1 MASAV
6 DRFRSISTRHTPHA
20 SRITHYVLRI
30 THHALRITYHVLRI
44 ACFVLLL
51 AACQVPSPVQPTVK
65 IGLVAPFE
73 GRYRY
78 VGYDVI
84 YAVRLALQE
93 ANALGGV
100 GGYGVELVAY
110 DDGADPVM
118 AVEQARKLAVDPAV
132 VAVVGHFREEATVA
146 ASGAYADEGISL
158 VAPAVLDPAL
168 AGGGTWHSY
177 RMGPSADAVA
187 SGLLRQL
194 DRLGRDRVALLG
206 EGGALGAALQR
217 NAPATFAL
225 VVSPRD
231 LDWLARVQDS
241 GVRAIVCDL
250 DPVTCGEGIAALRGD
265 GWEGDF
271 LGGPELAAP
280 DFCAVAGQ
288 AAGGVAFVTP
298 WPLPADVPGGEDFV
312 KAYRAVSNGV
322 PPGRLALPAYEATW
336 LLLGAL
342 ERDIAVHGDPTR
354 EGVAETLAGA
364 SRTGPLGWIT
374 FDASRAWGDAPL
386 YWYRVGADGAV
397 EPVRTGAAA
406 P

>member
-1 MASAV
+1 M
-6 DRFRSISTRHTPHA
+6 DRFRSISTRHTHYVLRITQYVIRTTHHA
-20 SRITHYVLRI
+20 PRITHYVLRI
-30 THHALRITYHVLRI
+30 AWS
-44 ACFVLLL
+44 VLLL
-51 AACQVPSPVQPTVK
+51 AGCQFPAPVQPTVK

-84 YAVRLALQE
+84 YAVRLALRE

-110 DDGADPVM
+110 DDGANPVM

-132 VAVVGHFREEATVA
+132 VAVVGHFREETTVA
-146 ASGAYADEGISL
+146 ALSAYVDAGISL

-168 AGGGTWHSY
+168 AGGGSGTWHSY
-177 RMGPSADAVA
+177 RVGPSADAVA
-187 SGLLRQL
+187 SALLQQI
-194 DRLGRDRVALLG
+194 DRLGRDRVALLT
-206 EGGALGAALQR
+206 EGGPLGAALQR
-217 NAPATFAL
+217 NAPETL
-225 VVSPRD
+225 VILTVSPRD

-250 DPVTCGEGIAALRGD
+250 DPVTCGEVVAELRGA

-288 AAGGVAFVTP
+288 AAEGVVFVTP

-312 KAYRAVSNGV
+312 KAYRVVSNGV

-354 EGVAETLAGA
+354 EGVAETLSGA
-364 SRTGPLGWIT
+364 SRTGPLGLIT

-386 YWYRVGADGAV
+386 YWYRVGTDGAV
-397 EPVRTGAAA
+397 EPIRTGTTAS
-406 P
+406 

>member
-6 DRFRSISTRHTPHA
+6 DRSRSGATRNTQHA
-20 SRITHYVLRI
+20 SRITHY
-30 THHALRITYHVLRI
+30 ASRITYYVLRT

-51 AACQVPSPVQPTVK
+51 AACQFPAPVQPTVK

-84 YAVRLALQE
+84 YAVRLAVRE
-93 ANALGGV
+93 ANTLGGV
-100 GGYGVELVAY
+100 GGYSVELVAY

-132 VAVVGHFREEATVA
+132 VAVVGHFREETTVA
-146 ASGAYADEGISL
+146 ASSAYVDARISL
-158 VAPAVLDPAL
+158 VAPAVLAPAL
-168 AGGGTWHSY
+168 AGGEAGISSY
-177 RMGPSADAVA
+177 RVGPSADAMA
-187 SGLLRQL
+187 SELLQHL
-194 DRLGRDRVALLG
+194 ARLGRDRVVLLT
-206 EGGALGAALQR
+206 EGGPLGAALQR
-217 NAPATFAL
+217 NAPASFIIL
-225 VVSPRD
+225 SVSPRH

-241 GVRAIVCDL
+241 GARVIVCDL
-250 DPVTCGEGIAALRGD
+250 DPVTSGEVVAALRGA

-280 DFCAVAGQ
+280 DFGAVAGQ
-288 AAGGVAFVTP
+288 ATQGMAFVTP
-298 WPLPADVPGGEDFV
+298 WPLPADVPGGDDFV
-312 KAYRAVSNGV
+312 TAYRAVSKGV
-322 PPGRLALPAYEATW
+322 PPARLALPAYEATW
-336 LLLGAL
+336 LLLGAI
-342 ERDIAVHGDPTR
+342 ERDITAHGDPTR
-354 EGVAETLAGA
+354 DGVADTLLGA
-364 SRTGPLGWIT
+364 SRTGPLGLIT

-397 EPVRTGAAA
+397 EPMRSGVTA

>member
-1 MASAV
+1 M
-6 DRFRSISTRHTPHA
+6 DRFRSTSTRHTPHTL
-20 SRITHYVLRI
+20 RITHYVLHV
-30 THHALRITYHVLRI
+30 THHALRITYYVLRI
-44 ACFVLLL
+44 AWFVLLL
-51 AACQVPSPVQPTVK
+51 AACQFPAPVQPTVK

-78 VGYDVI
+78 VGYDLI
-84 YAVRLALQE
+84 YAVRLALRE

-100 GGYGVELVAY
+100 GGYSVELVAY

-132 VAVVGHFREEATVA
+132 VAVVGHFREESTVA
-146 ASGAYADEGISL
+146 ASSAYVDAGLSL

-168 AGGGTWHSY
+168 AGGGSGTWYSY
-177 RMGPSADAVA
+177 RVGPSADAVA
-187 SGLLRQL
+187 SGLLQQL
-194 DRLGRDRVALLG
+194 DRLGRDRVALLT
-206 EGGALGAALQR
+206 EGGPLGAALQR
-217 NAPATFAL
+217 NAPATFVIL
-225 VVSPRD
+225 TVSPRD
-231 LDWLARVQDS
+231 LDWLARVQDLS
-241 GVRAIVCDL
+241 VRAIVCDL
-250 DPVTCGEGIAALRGD
+250 DPVTCGEGVAALRVA

-288 AAGGVAFVTP
+288 AAEGVAFVTP

-312 KAYRAVSNGV
+312 KAYRVVSNGV

-336 LLLGAL
+336 LLLGAI

-354 EGVAETLAGA
+354 EGVAETLSGA
-364 SRTGPLGWIT
+364 SRTGPLGRIT

-386 YWYRVGADGAV
+386 YWYRVGTDGAV
-397 EPVRTGAAA
+397 EPICTGTTAS
-406 P
+406 

>member
-30 THHALRITYHVLRI
+30 THHVLRI

-51 AACQVPSPVQPTVK
+51 AACRFPAPVQPTVK
-65 IGLVAPFE
+65 IGLGAPFE

-84 YAVRLALQE
+84 YAVRLALRE

-100 GGYGVELVAY
+100 GGYSVELVAY
-110 DDGADPVM
+110 DDGGDPVM

-132 VAVVGHFREEATVA
+132 VAVVGHFREETTVA
-146 ASGAYADEGISL
+146 ASSAYADAGISL
-158 VAPAVLDPAL
+158 VAPAVFDPAL
-168 AGGGTWHSY
+168 AGGGSGIWHSY
-177 RMGPSADAVA
+177 RVGPSADTVA
-187 SGLLRQL
+187 GALLQQIE
-194 DRLGRDRVALLG
+194 RLGRPPVALLT
-206 EGGALGAALQR
+206 EGGPLGAALQR
-217 NAPATFAL
+217 NAPATFIL
-225 VVSPRD
+225 TVSPRD
-231 LDWLARVQDS
+231 LDWPARVQDS

-250 DPVTCGEGIAALRGD
+250 DPVACGEGVAALRGA

-271 LGGPELAAP
+271 LGGSELAAP
-280 DFCAVAGQ
+280 DFCAIAGQ
-288 AAGGVAFVTP
+288 AAEGVTLVTP

-312 KAYRAVSNGV
+312 EAYRAVSNGV

-342 ERDIAVHGDPTR
+342 ERDIAVRGAPTR
-354 EGVAETLAGA
+354 EGIAETLSGA
-364 SRTGPLGWIT
+364 SRTGSLGRIA
-374 FDASRAWGDAPL
+374 FDANRAWADVPL
-386 YWYRVGADGAV
+386 YWYRVGTDGAV
-397 EPVRTGAAA
+397 EPITMATTA

>member
-20 SRITHYVLRI
+20 SRITHY
-30 THHALRITYHVLRI
+30 ASRITYYVLRV

-51 AACQVPSPVQPTVK
+51 AACQFPSPVQPTVK

-78 VGYDVI
+78 AGYDVI
-84 YAVRLALQE
+84 YAVRLALRE

-100 GGYGVELVAY
+100 GGYSVELVAY
-110 DDGADPVM
+110 DDGADRVI

-132 VAVVGHFREEATVA
+132 VAVVGHFREETTIA
-146 ASGAYADEGISL
+146 ASSAYVDAGISL

-177 RMGPSADAVA
+177 RVGPSADAVA
-187 SGLLRQL
+187 SGLLRHL
-194 DRLGRDRVALLG
+194 DRLGRDRVVLLA
-206 EGGALGAALQR
+206 EVGALGAALQR
-217 NAPATFAL
+217 NALETFTL

-250 DPVTCGEGIAALRGD
+250 DPVTCGEGVAALRGA

-288 AAGGVAFVTP
+288 AAEGVAFVTP

-312 KAYRAVSNGV
+312 KAYRIVSNGV
-322 PPGRLALPAYEATW
+322 PPGWLALPAYEATW

-354 EGVAETLAGA
+354 EGVAETLPDT
-364 SRTGPLGWIT
+364 SRIGLLGRIT
-374 FDASRAWGDAPL
+374 LDASRAWGDAPL
-386 YWYRVGADGAV
+386 YWYRVGIDGAV
-397 EPVRTGAAA
+397 EPVRTGATA

>member
-1 MASAV
+1 V

-20 SRITHYVLRI
+20 SRITH
-30 THHALRITYHVLRI
+30 HASRITYYVLRI

-51 AACQVPSPVQPTVK
+51 TACRFPAPVQPTVK

-84 YAVRLALQE
+84 YAVRLALRE

-100 GGYGVELVAY
+100 GGYSVELVAY

-132 VAVVGHFREEATVA
+132 VAVVGHFREDATIA
-146 ASGAYADEGISL
+146 ALSAYVDAGISL
-158 VAPAVLDPAL
+158 VAPAVLAPAL
-168 AGGGTWHSY
+168 AGGGSGTLYLY
-177 RMGPSADAVA
+177 RVGPSADAVA
-187 SGLLRQL
+187 SGLLQQL
-194 DRLGRDRVALLG
+194 DRLGRDRVALLA
-206 EGGALGAALQR
+206 EGGPLGAALQR
-217 NAPATFAL
+217 NAPATFIL
-225 VVSPRD
+225 TVSPRD
-231 LDWLARVQDS
+231 LDWLARVRDS

-250 DPVTCGEGIAALRGD
+250 DPVTCGEGVAALRVA

-288 AAGGVAFVTP
+288 AAGGVTFVTP
-298 WPLPADVPGGEDFV
+298 WPLPADVSGGEDFV
-312 KAYRAVSNGV
+312 KAYRVVSNGV

-354 EGVAETLAGA
+354 EGVAQTLPGA
-364 SRTGPLGWIT
+364 SRTGSLGLIT
-374 FDASRAWGDAPL
+374 FDASRAWGETPL
-386 YWYRVGADGAV
+386 YWYRVGTDGVV
-397 EPVRTGAAA
+397 EPIRTGAAA